1 MALIDRRIGLVMAIV
16 LIGFALAVGRAG
28 QLMVIDH
35 ASLKRQAAG
44 QQTGDLVIPA
54 PRGAILDRAG
64 RQLAV
69 STDAADVSAT
79 PYIVKN
85 PMAVARQLAPLVG
98 READEIAAKLADR
111 RRGFVYLARGIDGVA
126 AQEIRKL
133 ELGGIDVMPTTQRFY
148 PSKTLA
154 AQLLGFVG
162 AEGKGLSGLEYSWE
176 RDLHGADGHR
186 RIVKDGAGE
195 PISTINTRIVKPG
208 KDLRLTLDS
217 QLQMQA
223 EGVLARL
230 GARFQPKG
238 STAIV
243 MDPQNG
249 EVLAMANWPKL
260 DANDPTEA
268 DPAAQ
273 QNRALGFTFEPG
285 STFKAVTVGGALQDK
300 KVTPATVFGLPPTLR
315 VADRVIKESHDR
327 GAISL
332 TVSEI
337 LAQSSNIGSV
347 KIGQTLGE
355 KRFDHWV
362 RRFGFGAPTGIDL
375 SGEERGLVLRP
386 EQYSGASMGNMP
398 IGQGIAVTPIQMA
411 TAYSAIAN
419 GGVLH
424 RPRVVRQV
432 GGDSTTTAAGK
443 RIISEKTAASL
454 RKMLEGVLGAGGT
467 ASEAAIP
474 GYDLAGKTGTAQKID
489 TQTGEYS
496 KSNYVASFLGFAPAK
511 KPKLLVSVMVDEPRG
526 GYYGGEV
533 AAPAFQEILNFAL
546 PYMKIPPR

>member
-1 MALIDRRIGLVMAIV
+1 MAIV

>member
-1 MALIDRRIGLVMAIV
+1 
-16 LIGFALAVGRAG
+16 
-28 QLMVIDH
+28 
-35 ASLKRQAAG
+35 
-44 QQTGDLVIPA
+44 
-54 PRGAILDRAG
+54 
-64 RQLAV
+64 
-69 STDAADVSAT
+69 
-79 PYIVKN
+79 
-85 PMAVARQLAPLVG
+85 
-98 READEIAAKLADR
+98 
-111 RRGFVYLARGIDGVA
+111 
-126 AQEIRKL
+126 
-133 ELGGIDVMPTTQRFY
+133 
-148 PSKTLA
+148 
-154 AQLLGFVG
+154 
-162 AEGKGLSGLEYSWE
+162 LSGLEYSWE

-419 GGVLH
+419 GGVLR

-496 KSNYVASFLGFAPAK
+496 KSNYVASFIGFAPAK